1 MKNLRFVLCAFVVLL
16 MASGAFA
23 QTSVKANVPFDFVVG
38 DHYYPAGEYSLKT
51 INDAGV
57 MQITNRDADAR
68 VLVGSLPCS
77 TGLAADKTILQFR
90 RMGNL
95 YFLNRIWVEG
105 QMTGR
110 QFPKGHEE
118 RRLAQLR
125 EKPESVIVA
134 ANIAK

>member
-16 MASGAFA
+16 MASSAFA
-23 QTSVKANVPFDFVVG
+23 QTNVTANVPFDFVVG
-38 DHYYPAGEYSLKT
+38 NHYYPAGEYSLKT
-51 INDAGV
+51 ISDSGV
-57 MQITNRDADAR
+57 MQITNTDVNAR
-68 VLVGSLPCS
+68 VLTGSLPCS
-77 TGLAADKTILQFR
+77 SGLAADKTVLQFR

-105 QMTGR
+105 QITGR
-110 QFPKGHEE
+110 EFPRSHEE